1 MPNPPLL
8 VCDSDVLVQFF
19 FANEINPFRHLKDG
33 YGIQSV
39 ISQEV
44 DVELRW
50 LGKHKDRFVPQLE
63 KALKSGVLRV
73 LDPPHFQSL
82 VSSAPPGAS
91 WAGFQSL
98 GSQYEGRIHRG
109 EAFTFAAAVTLG
121 VPALSNDFN
130 AIKTLESN
138 FLALPSPVLRAFDL
152 LAFCHQSG
160 CLDLKACDGVRSA
173 LLKNG
178 EGIPKVFMNASF
190 QDGLRNFSPRLQ
202 SAPAGLSIAAAA
214 ATYSTTLHISK
225 L

>member
-1 MPNPPLL
+1 MRFGRPRP
-8 VCDSDVLVQFF
+8 VF
-19 FANEINPFRHLKDG
+19 FANEISPFKHLKDG

-50 LGKHKDRFVPQLE
+50 LGKHKDRFAPQLD

-73 LDPPHFQSL
+73 LDPAHFQSL
-82 VSSAPPGAS
+82 VSSAPTGAS

-98 GSQYEGRIHRG
+98 GAQYEGRIHRG

-160 CLDLKACDGVRSA
+160 CLDLKACDEVRSA

-178 EGIPKVFMNASF
+178 EGMPRAFMNASF

-202 SAPAGLSIAAAA
+202 DAPASLAIAAAA